1 MSPRGAGAKL
11 RFSAR
16 LTEGVSEVRFAP
28 DAQGKGPFAN
38 MLEASVSIL
47 EYKHRSW
54 WSGRRWLGCCLS
66 GRLLWVAGAPQRG
79 NHKGEHRMTS
89 EDPETPAVSK
99 LVSVPG
105 IAALAVLGIAVI
117 ALSRAFGAENVL
129 REMVTEVVAG
139 FGNAILILA
148 IFGLFFKSGLERI
161 LRRAPGGDTL
171 AEIAEHLREILQ
183 EVDQNN
189 RGVGES
195 RYEAKLD
202 RIEEGVRSLAGE
214 EVPEL
219 RREVEELRKVLLKAG
234 QGRET

>member
-1 MSPRGAGAKL
+1 
-11 RFSAR
+11 
-16 LTEGVSEVRFAP
+16 
-28 DAQGKGPFAN
+28 
-38 MLEASVSIL
+38 
-47 EYKHRSW
+47 
-54 WSGRRWLGCCLS
+54 
-66 GRLLWVAGAPQRG
+66 
-79 NHKGEHRMTS
+79 MTS
-89 EDPETPAVSK
+89 EDPDTSATSK
-99 LVSVPG
+99 LVSGPG
-105 IAALAVLGIAVI
+105 IAALAVLGILLVV
-117 ALSRAFGAENVL
+117 LSRAFGAENIV
-129 REMVTEVVAG
+129 RELVTEVVAG
-139 FGNAILILA
+139 LGNAILILA

-214 EVPEL
+214 EIPKL
-219 RREVEELRKVLLKAG
+219 KSEVEELRKVLLEAG